1 MNKSRFIR
9 ALSRRLRAL
18 PREERQTSLAYYTEM
33 IQDYME
39 EGMSEEQA
47 VAMLGNVDEIAAQL
61 LQSAPDVPKAGKGRR
76 VWMIVLLVLGS
87 PVWLSLLIAAL
98 AVAASV
104 FVVLWSL
111 AASMY
116 AVELSLAVCGP
127 AGLVG
132 LVVGCLKGNAQQG
145 VLLLSTGYAAL
156 GLALVLLPLLNRLT
170 ALLWRFTKW
179 SARSLLRSLRGGVL
193 NA

>member
-1 MNKSRFIR
+1 MNKGRFIR

-33 IQDYME
+33 IQDHME

-47 VAMLGNVDEIAAQL
+47 VAMLGNVDEIAAQI

-98 AVAASV
+98 AVVASV

-179 SARSLLRSLRGGVL
+179 SARSLMRSLRGGAL

>member
-1 MNKSRFIR
+1 MNKGRFIR

-18 PREERQTSLAYYTEM
+18 PREERQTSLAYYTEI
-33 IQDYME
+33 IQDHME

-47 VAMLGNVDEIAAQL
+47 VAMLGNVDEIAAQI

-98 AVAASV
+98 AVVASV

-179 SARSLLRSLRGGVL
+179 SARSLMRSLRGGAL

>member
-179 SARSLLRSLRGGVL
+179 SARNLLRSLRGGVL

>member
-1 MNKSRFIR
+1 MNKGRFIR

-33 IQDYME
+33 IQDHME

-47 VAMLGNVDEIAAQL
+47 VAMLGSVDEIAAQI

-76 VWMIVLLVLGS
+76 TWMIVLLVLGS

-98 AVAASV
+98 AVAVSV

-111 AASMY
+111 TASMY

-179 SARSLLRSLRGGVL
+179 SARSLMRSLRGGAL

>member
-1 MNKSRFIR
+1 MNKGRFIR

-33 IQDYME
+33 IQDHME

-47 VAMLGNVDEIAAQL
+47 VAMLGSVDEIAAQI

-76 VWMIVLLVLGS
+76 TWMIVLLVLGS

-98 AVAASV
+98 AVAVSV

-111 AASMY
+111 TASMY

>member
-1 MNKSRFIR
+1 
-9 ALSRRLRAL
+9 
-18 PREERQTSLAYYTEM
+18 
-33 IQDYME
+33 
-39 EGMSEEQA
+39 MSEEQA
-47 VAMLGNVDEIAAQL
+47 VAMLGNVDEIAAQI

-132 LVVGCLKGNAQQG
+132 LIVGCLRGNAQQG

-179 SARSLLRSLRGGVL
+179 SARSLMRSLRGGAL

>member
-33 IQDYME
+33 IQDHME

-61 LQSAPDVPKAGKGRR
+61 LQSAPAVPKEEKGRR
-76 VWMIVLLVLGS
+76 IWMIVLLVLGS

-111 AASMY
+111 ATSMY
-116 AVELSLAVCGP
+116 AVELGLAICGP

>member
-1 MNKSRFIR
+1 MNKGRFIR

-33 IQDYME
+33 IQDHME

-47 VAMLGNVDEIAAQL
+47 VAMLGNVDEIAAQI
-61 LQSAPDVPKAGKGRR
+61 LQSTPDVPKAGKGRR

-98 AVAASV
+98 AVVASV
-104 FVVLWSL
+104 FVVLWSM

-170 ALLWRFTKW
+170 ALLWRFTNW
-179 SARSLLRSLRGGVL
+179 SARSLMRSLRGGAL

>member
-18 PREERQTSLAYYTEM
+18 PREEKQTSLAYYTEM
-33 IQDYME
+33 IQDHME

-47 VAMLGNVDEIAAQL
+47 VAMLGNVDEIAAQI

-87 PVWLSLLIAAL
+87 PVWLSLLVAAL
-98 AVAASV
+98 AVAVSA

-156 GLALVLLPLLNRLT
+156 GLALVLLPLLNRLA

-179 SARSLLRSLRGGVL
+179 SARSLMRSLRGGAL